1 MKKILTIVLILVF
14 TVFSLYAF
22 DDLDD
27 DDGFYSFSNI
37 TTGYGAVYNS
47 DSGLINSIDLGFSFN
62 FAGMDDTRSFGI
74 GLGTRCDVL
83 FGAGNNRRFIGVD
96 CLIGPFFNFRLNKAT
111 SINLTVGP
119 DFGAY
124 TYGNNTDYFA
134 IGPGADVSVVL
145 TPPTMNVFSFAA
157 GIVGSAKFPVSSY
170 DSSMYFSAIPYVAFN
185 FNFTPAPYYYYPY
198 GALVIY

>member
-47 DSGLINSIDLGFSFN
+47 NSGLINSIDLGFSFN

-96 CLIGPFFNFRLNKAT
+96 CLIGPFFNFRLNKPGKNEIFITA
-111 SINLTVGP
+111 
-119 DFGAY
+119 
-124 TYGNNTDYFA
+124 NTRIFDY
-134 IGPGADVSVVL
+134 
-145 TPPTMNVFSFAA
+145 
-157 GIVGSAKFPVSSY
+157 
-170 DSSMYFSAIPYVAFN
+170 
-185 FNFTPAPYYYYPY
+185 
-198 GALVIY
+198 